1 MASDGRIY
9 DPKILIPGG
18 SGVTTGS
25 LWAQTTHS
33 TDTPTIP
40 LENHGG
46 WAQTTHSTD
55 TAEPPMVGAFDLIED
70 TTS

>member
-25 LWAQTTHS
+25 LWAKTAHS
-33 TDTPTIP
+33 TDT
-40 LENHGG
+40 E
-46 WAQTTHSTD
+46 
-55 TAEPPMVGAFDLIED
+55 EPPMIGAFDLIED

>member
-18 SGVTTGS
+18 SGVSVGS
-25 LWAQTTHS
+25 L
-33 TDTPTIP
+33 
-40 LENHGG
+40 

-70 TTS
+70 LT